1 MAALLPSLSADVV
14 SRRHSVRGEEPG
26 NVIAADGTRGPA
38 VHLLPQDGRQTSSSH
53 VSCDVETPSVES
65 QTRVSVVLHNDDDS
79 DDDDDDDDDDAA
91 ADMETALSIHQTGMM
106 EHDTAMTSSV
116 LIQHTVVDTSSSDG
130 EYECRQQL
138 ATDELLT
145 TATDLRSTLQHI
157 QTSVSQPARSSSS
170 VALALALHTRH
181 CATQTVQDQWTQ
193 TVVEQF
199 TQTDK
204 QFHGD
209 TVDEFSGTTT
219 QHRVNSS
226 ASAEVR
232 HDRPQNTL
240 DGNSSMWSTMTL
252 DTAQL
257 KTMTRSTQTL
267 IRLRLGADEQLA
279 YNPGGLSL
287 LHTTSSRDA
296 ATDLTLTDLM
306 VGDVVQSRDFATQTF
321 GQFTT
326 DEAAGLPS
334 HTPTAH
340 QQHIYRDENDKGKD
354 RSRGEQDVEGHQ
366 HHRHERRRHK
376 PTRHADRVHTPTS
389 TEDHSNSRYT
399 RGTSTIIEGRHY
411 HCCRKHK
418 RESRDKERKNADR
431 SKHHVRQRAGPV
443 LNCNLSSVCSPPQ
456 DVSRIDLLKIMLHQI
471 KDITKVSAVATDVDE

>member
-1 MAALLPSLSADVV
+1 MCRSTGESSESTELLTNITTSAAEKMAALLPSLSADVV

-79 DDDDDDDDDDAA
+79 DDDDDDDDA

-170 VALALALHTRH
+170 VALALHTRH

-199 TQTDK
+199 TQTDQ

-226 ASAEVR
+226 ASADVR

-340 QQHIYRDENDKGKD
+340 QQHIYTATRTTRARTGVEA
-354 RSRGEQDVEGHQ
+354 SRTLKVINITDTNVVDTSQ
-366 HHRHERRRHK
+366 HATRTAFTHRRLPRTI
-376 PTRHADRVHTPTS
+376 PTRDTLEVVHQRSLKADIIIVVGS
-389 TEDHSNSRYT
+389 T
-399 RGTSTIIEGRHY
+399 RGKVAT
-411 HCCRKHK
+411 
-418 RESRDKERKNADR
+418 KNA
-431 SKHHVRQRAGPV
+431 KM
-443 LNCNLSSVCSPPQ
+443 
-456 DVSRIDLLKIMLHQI
+456 RIGQNIMYVNVQ
-471 KDITKVSAVATDVDE
+471 ARY